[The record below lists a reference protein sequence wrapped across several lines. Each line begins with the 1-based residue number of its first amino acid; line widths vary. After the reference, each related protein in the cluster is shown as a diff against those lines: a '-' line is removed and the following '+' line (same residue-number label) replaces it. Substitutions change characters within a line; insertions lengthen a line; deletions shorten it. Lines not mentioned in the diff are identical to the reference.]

1 MVAFADGEPFFMI
14 DPDIEEDSDWLICQ
28 HFKHINDVVQH
39 YLNLNSLVITQ
50 GVILCE
56 KCYQRILEGRSEE
69 VIDSCL
75 SLSAA
80 GWEEIFGLAIY
91 TANRR
96 LLTAFKHQCM

>member
-14 DPDIEEDSDWLICQ
+14 GPDIEEDSDWLICE
-28 HFKHINDVVQH
+28 HFRHINDVVQH
-39 YLNLNSLVITQ
+39 YMNLNSLVITQ

-56 KCYQRILEGRSEE
+56 KCYQRILEGRSKE

-80 GWEEIFGLAIY
+80 GWEEIFGLAIF

-96 LLTAFKHQCM
+96 LLTAFKNHSM